1 MAGNWARNWLAKA
14 SLGVTA
20 AFGLTFAATASAEAH
35 GDELGGRH
43 QRFHAHHGV
52 HHHGVHKITRKART
66 ASRAAVK
73 RYRTA
78 SWHCNPW
85 TGARKLHGQLFVLGK
100 GYHYGACLEHQT
112 GVARD
117 WRDWQAHDH
126 ERGRIHWH
134 SHREHDWLQNAD
146 LRRNVR

>member
-1 MAGNWARNWLAKA
+1 MICKSLAHA
-14 SLGVTA
+14 CIGIVAAIGLSLTA
-20 AFGLTFAATASAEAH
+20 AAPSEAH
-35 GDELGGRH
+35 ELDQGWGRYPA
-43 QRFHAHHGV
+43 RSHHV
-52 HHHGVHKITRKART
+52 HHHAAGKHVHKAHRKFRP

-134 SHREHDWLQNAD
+134 SHREHHWLQNAD